1 MAHATL
7 LVRSLASMRVND
19 SEHCTCRPV
28 CSTLEPTTSELS
40 RIWQA
45 FFDEMERQGHYRF
58 ERLLSVIPAV
68 ETLAVNHASISAAR
82 SADPANVGL
91 CVWET
96 LGPDV
101 VTHILSLAGIAA
113 TGAAAAVNRALRE
126 STLHD
131 DVLWERHTRTLLA
144 VVRTS
149 TNTRS
154 VWTALALQLPV
165 GPGKPNCGWRALA
178 RCVRDGERLEHW
190 SHQVSQIKDQT
201 VSAALSVSAEST
213 AYVRGA
219 RSDEEWALILTHKRL
234 EDARRRLSLLALKD
248 FREAQRVATPPQS
261 LAMATVLLRLL
272 LEGVDEVSTTYSSIE
287 SSSRSSSSSTSDLET
302 SSIEWFR
309 QSMPSLGARFGEQA
323 QEHVGALL
331 SRMLSFEPAD
341 TPTERLD
348 AVEAAFP
355 RVCMARLD
363 QAMRISMQ
371 AKGGITDE
379 CRVLRVAS
387 AVTRWVVAIVM
398 DVRVRRRMR
407 DCATVL
413 DELGDCLE
421 ALFAQL
427 WGELGPVGG
436 TGRQAGLELE
446 PRY

>member
-1 MAHATL
+1 
-7 LVRSLASMRVND
+7 MRVND
-19 SEHCTCRPV
+19 QHCTCRPV

-40 RIWQA
+40 RIWQG
-45 FFDEMERQGHYRF
+45 FFDEMERQGHFRF

-68 ETLAVNHASISAAR
+68 ETLAVKHAPSSSSAAR
-82 SADPANVGL
+82 TTDPANVGP
-91 CVWET
+91 CTWET

-101 VTHILSLAGIAA
+101 VTHILCLAGIAA
-113 TGAAAAVNRALRE
+113 TGAAVAVNRALRE

-144 VVRTS
+144 AMRTS
-149 TNTRS
+149 ANTRS

-165 GPGKPNCGWRALA
+165 GPGKPDCGWRALA
-178 RCVRDGERLEHW
+178 RHVRDGERLEHW

-201 VSAALSVSAEST
+201 VSTALSVSAEST

-219 RSDEEWALILTHKRL
+219 RSDEEWALILTRKRL

-248 FREAQRVATPPQS
+248 FREAQRVVTPPQS

-272 LEGVDEVSTTYSSIE
+272 LEGVDEVATAYSNIE
-287 SSSRSSSSSTSDLET
+287 SSSHSSSSSTSDLES

-323 QEHVGALL
+323 QEHVGVLL

-348 AVEAAFP
+348 AVEAVFP

-363 QAMRISMQ
+363 EAMRISMQ

-413 DELGDCLE
+413 DELGNCLE

-427 WGELGPVGG
+427 WGELG
-436 TGRQAGLELE
+436 GRQVGLELGGRQVGLELE
-446 PRY
+446 ARA